1 MRKTTNE
8 LQDLRQKIY
17 LKAKSDTSWRFWG
30 LYVHICKMETLEES
44 YRLSKQ
50 NKGSAGIDGVTF
62 EQVEKEGVEKLLTE
76 IQQELKSGTY
86 LPMRNR
92 IKPISKGNGK
102 IRKLG
107 IPTIKDRTVQ
117 GAIKLILEPV
127 FEADF
132 QPGSFGYRPK
142 RTAHQA
148 IERVSNAIVQE
159 KTRVIDIDLK
169 SYFDTI
175 RHDILLS
182 KIAER
187 IRDDKVLHLMKLIL
201 KANGKKGVPQGSV
214 ISPLLSNIYLN
225 ELDKMLEKANDV
237 TREGKYTHITYARW
251 ADDLIILVDGYR
263 RWDWLY
269 HGIQRRIREELT
281 RLDVEINEEKTKV
294 VDLRKGEKFGFL
306 GFDFRRNV
314 NSQGKGWPHYQP
326 KMSSRTKLLR
336 KLKNIFKRHISQPIS
351 RVIYL
356 INPILR
362 GWANYFRVGHSSK
375 CFGFVKDWVQK
386 KIRRFLMRS
395 KRRQGF
401 GWERWSR
408 DCIYKKLG
416 VYNDYQVRRSPK
428 DFRHNSSIS
437 F

>member
-1 MRKTTNE
+1 
-8 LQDLRQKIY
+8 
-17 LKAKSDTSWRFWG
+17 
-30 LYVHICKMETLEES
+30 
-44 YRLSKQ
+44 
-50 NKGSAGIDGVTF
+50 
-62 EQVEKEGVEKLLTE
+62 
-76 IQQELKSGTY
+76 
-86 LPMRNR
+86 MRNR
-92 IKPISKGNGK
+92 IQHIPKGKGK
-102 IRKLG
+102 TRKLG
-107 IPTIKDRTVQ
+107 IPTIKDRIVQ
-117 GAIKLILEPV
+117 GAIKLILEPI

-142 RTAHQA
+142 RAAHQA
-148 IERVSNAIVQE
+148 IEQVSNAIVQE

-182 KIAER
+182 KIAGR
-187 IRDDKVLHLMKLIL
+187 IRDDKVLHLLKLIL

-251 ADDLIILVDGYR
+251 ADDIIILVDGYR
-263 RWDWLY
+263 KWDWLY
-269 HGIQRRIREELT
+269 HGVQRRLREELT
-281 RLDVEINEEKTKV
+281 NLDVEINEEKTKV

-336 KLKNIFKRHISQPIS
+336 KLKNIFKCHISQPIS

-362 GWANYFRVGHSSK
+362 GWVNYFRIGHSSK
-375 CFGFVKDWVQK
+375 FFGFVKDWVQK

-401 GWERWSR
+401 GWKRWSR
-408 DCIYKKLG
+408 DWIYEKLG
-416 VYNDYQVRRSPK
+416 VYNDYQVRRSLK
-428 DFRHNSSIS
+428 EFSMQ
-437 F
+437 

>member
-1 MRKTTNE
+1 MQ
-8 LQDLRQKIY
+8 LGMDL
-17 LKAKSDTSWRFWG
+17 
-30 LYVHICKMETLEES
+30 
-44 YRLSKQ
+44 
-50 NKGSAGIDGVTF
+50 
-62 EQVEKEGVEKLLTE
+62 
-76 IQQELKSGTY
+76 
-86 LPMRNR
+86 
-92 IKPISKGNGK
+92 
-102 IRKLG
+102 
-107 IPTIKDRTVQ
+107 PTIKDRIVQ

-148 IERVSNAIVQE
+148 IEQVSNAIAQE

-182 KIAER
+182 KIAQR
-187 IRDDKVLHLMKLIL
+187 IRDDKVLHLLKLIL

-237 TREGKYTHITYARW
+237 TSEGKYTHITYARW

-269 HGIQRRIREELT
+269 HGVQRRIREELK
-281 RLDVEINEEKTKV
+281 RLDVEINEEKTKM

-362 GWANYFRVGHSSK
+362 GWVNYFRVGHSSK

-401 GWERWSR
+401 GWKRWSR
-408 DCIYKKLG
+408 DWIYEKLG

-428 DFRHNSSIS
+428 DFSMQ
-437 F
+437 